1 MERQRPKRCR
11 RGRACRRAGLAASRR
26 HHARARCLWA
36 RGSFGDQDRGTSG
49 PSITQETK
57 SQGTDLRRQ
66 PRAVAGTS
74 GKLLSEGRGL
84 YCGAHH
90 DFAAVPVRQNALSL
104 CAEIT
109 AVGNRHRHIGERNP
123 LPARGLDV
131 PDPQIDESCSHGLPP
146 EIGIGGAS
154 RLLPSHTTVRTGPY
168 TAVRSIMRLER
179 RRGKRGGGFCGSRR
193 LKARWRARGCC

>member
-1 MERQRPKRCR
+1 MHSWTALETSFVNGAPTPEALQTRSR
-11 RGRACRRAGLAASRR
+11 RRAGLAASRR

-57 SQGTDLRRQ
+57 SQRTDLRRQ
-66 PRAVAGTS
+66 PRAVVGTS

-84 YCGAHH
+84 CCGAHH

-154 RLLPSHTTVRTGPY
+154 RPRRVGPGNFTPSLSQIRT
-168 TAVRSIMRLER
+168 
-179 RRGKRGGGFCGSRR
+179 
-193 LKARWRARGCC
+193 